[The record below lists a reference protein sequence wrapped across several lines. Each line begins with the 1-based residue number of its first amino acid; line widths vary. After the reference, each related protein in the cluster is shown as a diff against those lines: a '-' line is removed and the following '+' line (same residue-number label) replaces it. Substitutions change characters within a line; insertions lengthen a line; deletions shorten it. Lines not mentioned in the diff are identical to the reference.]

1 MPDVRAR
8 GPGSWQEVRGRAA
21 PVSHWGAH
29 HRAVC
34 SVRRPATTSHLKARA
49 GPRRH
54 RAGGVP
60 LRRELLVVEVLDLF
74 IASWRRQFPHRQW
87 PVDHI
92 VGATT
97 VFPVV
102 HVDHPQADSE
112 RSHWRLP
119 RLLTSEPLTAYST
132 SPCPTAARSP
142 PQARSVASHAL
153 PAPAL
158 CCPWCVGW
166 PHCAHAQC
174 ACVFAAGQCPAV
186 RVGPQH
192 RRRAPSARRAGPSCA
207 CAGAAVVAPPLPV
220 YTVVP

>member
-74 IASWRRQFPHRQW
+74 IASWRRQFPHRQ
-87 PVDHI
+87 
-92 VGATT
+92 
-97 VFPVV
+97 
-102 HVDHPQADSE
+102 
-112 RSHWRLP
+112 
-119 RLLTSEPLTAYST
+119 
-132 SPCPTAARSP
+132 
-142 PQARSVASHAL
+142 
-153 PAPAL
+153 
-158 CCPWCVGW
+158 
-166 PHCAHAQC
+166 
-174 ACVFAAGQCPAV
+174 
-186 RVGPQH
+186 
-192 RRRAPSARRAGPSCA
+192 
-207 CAGAAVVAPPLPV
+207 
-220 YTVVP
+220 